1 MSPPALPSPPPLLAW
16 AVFCCARRTDR
27 RLVAVGRPLSDLGQ
41 LSYKSYWTEV
51 LVQLLW
57 EEKCTK
63 KMTHSTVSPLH
74 LSILLPN
81 PGLAG

>member
-1 MSPPALPSPPPLLAW
+1 M
-16 AVFCCARRTDR
+16 
-27 RLVAVGRPLSDLGQ
+27 GRPLSDLGQ

-63 KMTHSTVSPLH
+63 KMTHSTVSPLR

>member
-1 MSPPALPSPPPLLAW
+1 M
-16 AVFCCARRTDR
+16 
-27 RLVAVGRPLSDLGQ
+27 GRPLSDLGQ

-63 KMTHSTVSPLH
+63 KMTHSTVSPCACPFAAQ
-74 LSILLPN
+74 SS
-81 PGLAG
+81 LAG

>member
-1 MSPPALPSPPPLLAW
+1 M
-16 AVFCCARRTDR
+16 
-27 RLVAVGRPLSDLGQ
+27 GRPLSDLGQ

-63 KMTHSTVSPLH
+63 KMTHSTVSPPPTARACP
-74 LSILLPN
+74 ILLPN
-81 PGLAG
+81 PGLGAFH